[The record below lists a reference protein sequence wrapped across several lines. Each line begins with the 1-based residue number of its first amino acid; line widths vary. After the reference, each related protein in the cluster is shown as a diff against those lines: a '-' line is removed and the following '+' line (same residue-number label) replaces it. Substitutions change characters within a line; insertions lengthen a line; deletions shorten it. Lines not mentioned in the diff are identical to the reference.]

1 MFNLHAP
8 GTRVETNIGDIA
20 IINDISAGGE
30 GQGYL
35 ADYKGRK
42 VFYKQ
47 FHTAAV
53 PPRNPEQTMA
63 LRKARTKFLVDSEI
77 YKLDPLGRINAPF
90 AYSKEGGYVC
100 AWIENLLPLVGEPA
114 DGPSFLGQ
122 GRPYAQCIGVLL
134 QIADLLALV
143 HAKGI
148 SHGDL
153 NNDNI
158 GIVIEGGTVRVY
170 LIDWSN
176 FNCGDPALPPVMA
189 GAEDSMAWWIR
200 TKGEMPDQASDMQ
213 SLGIYGHELLL
224 GRPVVQGCHSVAE
237 MLSRLEKGDLAGD
250 PLLGRHLAGNDT
262 GLPFEILS
270 PELQAQMRIMMR
282 PSKEAMPS
290 IGVFSQVMH
299 GSLPNLITCPSCNS
313 PLWWHASRHNCPKC
327 SQPIGA
333 ALHLVVNGKTI
344 PISGAMLLG
353 RSELGGDGAVSTHH
367 FRVHPM
373 SPGRGHLTVMG
384 LNGMKRQRGTERV
397 MARSGQAMDIV
408 AGDQLE
414 IPTTSRP
421 VLLAVL

>member
-1 MFNLHAP
+1 MFNMHAP
-8 GTRVETNIGDIA
+8 GTKVETNIGYIT

-35 ADYKGRK
+35 AEYKGK
-42 VFYKQ
+42 EVFYKQ
-47 FHTAAV
+47 FHTVAV

-63 LRKARTKFLVDSEI
+63 LRKARTKILVDAEL

-100 AWIENLLPLVGEPA
+100 AWIENLIPLLADPV

-122 GRPYAQCIGVLL
+122 GRPYAQRVGVML

-143 HAKGI
+143 HAKGL

-153 NNDNI
+153 NDDNI
-158 GIVIEGGTVRVY
+158 GIVIEGDTVRVY

-189 GAEDSMAWWIR
+189 GAEGSMAWWIR
-200 TKGEMPDQASDMQ
+200 SKGDIPDRASDVY

-224 GRPVVQGCHSVAE
+224 ARPVVQGCNTVAE
-237 MLSRLEKGDLAGD
+237 MLERLEKGDLPGD
-250 PLLGRHLAGNDT
+250 PLRGRHLAGDDT

-270 PELQAQMRIMMR
+270 PELQAQLRMMLR
-282 PSKEAMPS
+282 PTKQTTPS

-313 PLWWHASRHNCPKC
+313 PLWWHASRHTCPKC

-344 PISGAMLLG
+344 AISGAMLLG
-353 RSELGGDGAVSTHH
+353 RDELGGDGAVSMHH
-367 FRVHPM
+367 LRVHPM
-373 SPGRGHLTVMG
+373 SPGRGHLTVLG
-384 LNGMKRQRGTERV
+384 LNGIKRQRGTERV
-397 MARSGQAMDIV
+397 MARTGQTMDIM
-408 AGDQLE
+408 AGDRLE
-414 IPTTSRP
+414 IATTTRP
-421 VLLAVL
+421 LLLSVL